1 MRIGRPLNVVGGF
14 SLYSYISGDVSAL
27 LSMLKRISAGL
38 AAGAALSSF
47 VALPAQA
54 DINTRSTVRW
64 NSGGAVYTTKLKDF
78 KKFLKKGEITSTT
91 NRALKEGVALS
102 GWTAEEIAKG
112 LSKEYKV
119 DVVYVARFLYS
130 KKGVAFL
137 ENQTKSYFPYWGM
150 KKTAVQALRS
160 AIVLDSVDGEL
171 SAAGIM
177 KMLPVD
183 MRLADTCTTFDG
195 AQNVCAKGKC
205 TGDQQC
211 TSLLSWY
218 VFLPACVQ
226 ANQIKDIVASRPVR
240 GLW

>member
-1 MRIGRPLNVVGGF
+1 
-14 SLYSYISGDVSAL
+14 
-27 LSMLKRISAGL
+27 MLKRISAGL
-38 AAGAALSSF
+38 AAGAALSSLA
-47 VALPAQA
+47 VLPVQA
-54 DINTRSTVRW
+54 EINTRSTVRW
-64 NSGGAVYTTKLKDF
+64 NSGGAVYTTKLADF
-78 KKFLKKGEITSTT
+78 QEFLESDGEITYST
-91 NRALKEGVALS
+91 NRALASGVNNS

-112 LSKEYKV
+112 LCKQYKV
-119 DVVYVARFLYS
+119 NIVYVARFLYS
-130 KKGVAFL
+130 KKGYKFL

-160 AIVLDSVDGEL
+160 AIVLDSVDGKL
-171 SAAGIM
+171 SSAGIM

-183 MRLADTCTTFDG
+183 MRLADTCGTFDG

-205 TGDQQC
+205 QGDQQC

-226 ANQIKDIVASRPVR
+226 ANQIKDKIATRPVR

>member
-1 MRIGRPLNVVGGF
+1 
-14 SLYSYISGDVSAL
+14 
-27 LSMLKRISAGL
+27 MLKRISAGL

-78 KKFLKKGEITSTT
+78 QKFLESDGEITSST

-137 ENQTKSYFPYWGM
+137 EGAVGGAGDLAIALKELLEVLQLGGVHSTAAVPTNSGAGVDVCLGGQSNKGGEGSAGSKTGRNALQHGEQSGHVTRNVAVQR
-150 KKTAVQALRS
+150 KTANH
-160 AIVLDSVDGEL
+160 I
-171 SAAGIM
+171 
-177 KMLPVD
+177 
-183 MRLADTCTTFDG
+183 
-195 AQNVCAKGKC
+195 
-205 TGDQQC
+205 
-211 TSLLSWY
+211 
-218 VFLPACVQ
+218 
-226 ANQIKDIVASRPVR
+226 
-240 GLW
+240 

>member
-1 MRIGRPLNVVGGF
+1 
-14 SLYSYISGDVSAL
+14 
-27 LSMLKRISAGL
+27 MLKRISAGL
-38 AAGAALSSF
+38 AAGAALSSLA
-47 VALPAQA
+47 VLPVQA
-54 DINTRSTVRW
+54 EINTRSTVRW
-64 NSGGAVYTTKLKDF
+64 NSGGAVYTTKLADF
-78 KKFLKKGEITSTT
+78 QKFLESDGEITYST
-91 NRALKEGVALS
+91 NRALASGVNNS

-112 LSKEYKV
+112 LSKQYKV
-119 DVVYVARFLYS
+119 NVVYVARFLYS
-130 KKGVAFL
+130 KKGYKFL

-160 AIVLDSVDGEL
+160 AIVLDSVDGKL
-171 SAAGIM
+171 SSAGIM

-183 MRLADTCTTFDG
+183 MRLADTCGTFDG

-205 TGDQQC
+205 QGDQQC

-226 ANQIKDIVASRPVR
+226 ANQILPAAPVRQAPVR